1 VSVHDELAVA
11 EARLAE
17 LEAQRADAL
26 SRVAKLRAVLEL
38 DQPLGQAEKV
48 RLFGD
53 LFRGRRDV
61 FPQRW
66 AKRRSARSGYA
77 PACRNEW
84 VSGICE
90 KPRVR
95 CGVCPNQAFISVA
108 DDVLRVHLQGRI
120 VAGVYPLLRDDTSWF
135 VAIDLD
141 GESWREDAV
150 ALREAATDVGVPVAV
165 ERSRSGDGAHVWVFF
180 SEAVPAVQARRL
192 ASALLTDATGR
203 RPAIGLDSY
212 DRLFPSQD
220 VLPDGGFGNL
230 IALPLQ
236 HEARDQGCSV
246 FLDDQLDPF
255 ADQWRFLAH
264 VGRLDRARVDGL
276 VAAASTREGGVLGVA
291 DETEEPD
298 EPWRVGRATTLVL
311 IGPVPDEVRIVL
323 AQQVYVPREGLP
335 PQLVDRIRRL
345 AAFANPVFYERQR
358 LRLPVGHV
366 PRLIGCAEEHPEHIA
381 LPRGCLDALETL
393 LADSGVSLVADD
405 RRSDGSPITA
415 TFTGELTT
423 EQRAALAALQR
434 HETGVLVAPPGAG
447 KTVIAAALIAER
459 AVATLVLVA
468 TRTLVDQ
475 WRARLATFLD
485 IEPAAIGTIQGGRR
499 KPIGIVDVA
508 TIQTLARDD
517 AASEM
522 LASYGM
528 LVIDECHHVPAISTE
543 KVARLAPARYVLGL
557 TATPQRRD
565 GHQPIIR
572 MQCGPTRH
580 TIRTRPALA
589 LRVLRRNTNC
599 QIDSANDVGIQQ
611 VYRQLADDH
620 DRNALIVADTLA
632 AIAEGRSP
640 LILTSR
646 IDHLERLAALL
657 RPEIPHLAELHGG
670 LRPAD
675 RRRTL
680 AELAESDE
688 PSAIIATGR
697 YLGEGF
703 DHPRLDTLMLAL
715 PIAWKGT
722 ITQYAGRL
730 HRPATGKHDAH
741 IYDYVDTR
749 IAVLDRM
756 YHKRERTYRT
766 LGYQIETGQPT
777 TLSTAARLPGHE
789 TLG

>member
-1 VSVHDELAVA
+1 VAVNDELAAA

-17 LEAQRADAL
+17 LEAQRAEAL
-26 SRVAKLRAVLEL
+26 LQVARLRAGLEVEE
-38 DQPLGQAEKV
+38 PLGHVEKI

-66 AKRRSARSGYA
+66 ARRGSARSGYA

-84 VSGICE
+84 VSGVCE

-95 CGVCPNQAFISVA
+95 CGVCPNQAFIPVT
-108 DDVLRVHLQGRI
+108 DDVLRDHLQGRI
-120 VAGVYPLLRDDTSWF
+120 VAGVYPLLRDDTCWF

-141 GESWREDAV
+141 GESWREDAI
-150 ALREAATDVGVPVAV
+150 ALRAAATELGVPIAV

-180 SEAVPAVQARRL
+180 SEPVPGVQARRL
-192 ASALLTDATGR
+192 ASALLTEATGR
-203 RPAIGLDSY
+203 RPAIGLGSY

-220 VLPDGGFGNL
+220 VLPAGGFGNL

-236 HEARDQGCSV
+236 REAREQGCSV
-246 FLDDQLDPF
+246 FLDDHLDPF

-264 VGRLDRARVDGL
+264 VERLNGTRVDRL

-298 EPWRVGRATTLVL
+298 EPWRVGRAAPLPL
-311 IGPVPDEVRIVL
+311 IGPVPDKVRITL
-323 AQQVYVPREGLP
+323 AQQVYIPREGLP
-335 PQLVDRIRRL
+335 PRLVDRIRRL

-358 LRLPVGHV
+358 LRLPVGQV
-366 PRLIGCAEEHPEHIA
+366 PRLISCAEEHPGHIA
-381 LPRGCLDALETL
+381 LPRGCLDDLERL
-393 LADSGVSLVADD
+393 LAESGAAVVSDD

-415 TFTGELTT
+415 TFTGELTS
-423 EQRAALAALQR
+423 EQHAAVAVLRR

-447 KTVIAAALIAER
+447 KTVIATALIAER
-459 AVATLVLVA
+459 AVSTLVLVA

-485 IEPAAIGTIQGGRR
+485 IEPSMIGTIQGGRR
-499 KPIGIVDVA
+499 KPGGIIDVA

-517 AASEM
+517 AAGES

-580 TIRTRPALA
+580 TIRTRPLLA
-589 LRVLRRNTNC
+589 LRVWRRDTNC
-599 QIDSANDVGIQQ
+599 QIVSANDAGIQE
-611 VYRQLADDH
+611 VYRQLADDN
-620 DRNALIVADTLA
+620 DRNALIVDDTLA
-632 AIAEGRSP
+632 AVAEGRSP

-657 RPEIPHLAELHGG
+657 RSGIPHLAELHGG
-670 LRPAD
+670 LRPDD

-680 AELAESDE
+680 AELAASDE
-688 PSAIIATGR
+688 PCAIIATGR

-730 HRPATGKHDAH
+730 HRPATGKHDAR
-741 IYDYVDTR
+741 IYDYADTR
-749 IAVLDRM
+749 VAVLDRM
-756 YHKRERTYRT
+756 YHKRERTYRS
-766 LGYQIETGQPT
+766 LGYQIEPGQP
-777 TLSTAARLPGHE
+777 AAPPPVPRLPGHE
-789 TLG
+789 TRG